1 MPRILVP
8 ILLMLLAT
16 TANAAPEL
24 VACPY
29 TPAELAASFGK
40 AFRGGKGETKPIP
53 GGSQSTCVYAQDRSS
68 VTLTVVQTVLS
79 EAEHRRRTPEFEKG
93 LSGKL
98 TPMAAD
104 LDHAKW
110 QLDPYAPNSMSLH
123 YLRGTKRVELRIAGG
138 YLRPAEAQPKM
149 LRLRRLR

>member
-1 MPRILVP
+1 MIRILTAFTLGV
-8 ILLMLLAT
+8 LAT
-16 TANAAPEL
+16 NASAAAEL

-40 AFRGGKGETKPIP
+40 AFRGGEGETKAIP
-53 GGSQSTCVYAQDRSS
+53 GGSQATCVYAQDRSS

-104 LDHAKW
+104 PDAAKW

-123 YLRGTKRVELRIAGG
+123 YLRGTKRVELRVAGG
-138 YLRPAEAQPKM
+138 YLRPAEVQPKM